1 MIYLLFKKQWVEHE
15 PEYLSHEQ
23 EAVRL
28 EPTLL
33 GAKKSNIK
41 NQRFRI
47 QDGKPVLSIGD
58 IMSRELLHVT
68 HNTPLKVCG
77 SIMKNESVHH
87 LAVFNDG
94 HFCGLISDRDIL
106 FARNNDSS
114 AKANADSVAT
124 TVVMAIHESA
134 PAGITAKVLLQEGI
148 NALPVLDDDLNICGI
163 VTTRDFLRVLSG
175 LIH

>member
-1 MIYLLFKKQWVEHE
+1 MIYLLFKNQWVEHE
-15 PEYLSHEQ
+15 PDYLSHEQ
-23 EAVRL
+23 ESVRL
-28 EPTLL
+28 EPTLV
-33 GAKKSNIK
+33 GAKSNTK

-47 QDGKPVLSIGD
+47 HDGKPIISIAD
-58 IMSRELLHVT
+58 IMSRDILHVT
-68 HNTPLKVCG
+68 HNTPLSVCS
-77 SIMKNESVHH
+77 SIMKNEGVHH

-106 FARNNDSS
+106 FTSHLLTDKKTA
-114 AKANADSVAT
+114 AAVAT
-124 TVVMAIHESA
+124 TVVMAIHENA
-134 PAGITAKVLLQEGI
+134 PAGLTANVLLHEGI